1 MSAYKTGSV
10 TVTVNSPTVI
20 GADTEFDTYV
30 SAGNLFRIRGEDP
43 FYEIAAISSATRL
56 SLTASYQDSDFSA
69 SDVLSGMPYQ
79 IVTDY
84 TPNYSFPEL
93 GSNDINFQN
102 IFTRAIR
109 EVDTELFNLEASSI
123 TASLGTFNDLTA
135 SNLVTSA
142 ASITDLTASLGTFN
156 DLTASNLVTSAASI
170 TDLTASGIIASE
182 LSLTHGFGCNNASPQ
197 TSYTVSAP
205 ATNLTS
211 VITLCNELR
220 SSLIANGICAS
231 G

>member
-10 TVTVNSPTVI
+10 VITVNSPTVI
-20 GADTEFDTYV
+20 GSDTEFDTYV
-30 SAGNLFRIRGEDP
+30 SSGNLFRIRGEDP
-43 FYEIAAISSATRL
+43 FYEIATVHSATNL
-56 SLTASYQDSDFSA
+56 SLTAPYQNSDFSA
-69 SDVLSGMPYQ
+69 SDVLAGMPYQ

-102 IFTRAIR
+102 IFTKAIR
-109 EVDTELFNLEASSI
+109 EIDTELFNLEASSV
-123 TASLGTFNDLTA
+123 TASLGTFNDLVA
-135 SNLVTSA
+135 SDLVTTT
-142 ASITDLTASLGTFN
+142 ASITN
-156 DLTASNLVTSAASI
+156 I
-170 TDLTASGIIASE
+170 TASE
-182 LSLTHGFGCNNASPQ
+182 LQITNGFGCNNASPQ
-197 TSYTVSAP
+197 TSYTVSGP

-220 SSLIANGICAS
+220 SALIANGVCAS